1 MEYGFQVA
9 DNDQRGLTGWNA
21 WSQIHHNEVMI
32 AAMGGG
38 IAGGVGFF
46 FAPVLTPIAR
56 LGRFG
61 RVVTGGIEGMVSDVS
76 ATVVVSGVTR
86 QPITIETLAG
96 ATISGFLGGSVGEG
110 LGRWAF

>member
-1 MEYGFQVA
+1 MCGGVCLFLVAVGVGALIGGGMEYGFQVA
-9 DNDQRGLTGWNA
+9 ANYQRGLTGWNA

-38 IAGGVGFF
+38 VAGGVGFF
-46 FAPVLTPIAR
+46 FAPVLAPIAR

-86 QPITIETLAG
+86 QGNRI
-96 ATISGFLGGSVGEG
+96 
-110 LGRWAF
+110 